1 MSKRESFG
9 AGLLGGKEGEVKVES
24 RHIEDTEREGIEGGA
39 STEAERIR
47 ELRSAAQESEE
58 DVARVTGEGDG
69 LESHF
74 LEKAQGIGVPPE
86 AVEEV
91 LRRESRNLRGISV
104 AMDSVKED
112 HKQMV
117 AKILGV
123 ALAAGGVGMPG
134 TVKALEM
141 GVDTGGVAQKA
152 TKRIAGGVPV
162 NSVLVEAIGKMT
174 PGTRKDA
181 NRIGLQVADASGSS
195 AEQLTKRLKEE
206 TAALEEQL
214 TENGDESS
222 SPGGIVD
229 KENADDGKIN
239 TSSDVEFVGAKIPKE
254 REKTQQEEHD
264 EVLYGVTVDE
274 RFRDQ
279 QRSMADLAV
288 DAVKGAAVQ
297 AAITFGEKR
306 GSSRRSFEASGGVI
320 DEPVGNTVDIPLY
333 KKDVGE
339 NGALELQGTLT
350 QGQKKGPL
358 KSKGGVGGDVIY
370 TWEK

>member
-1 MSKRESFG
+1 M
-9 AGLLGGKEGEVKVES
+9 
-24 RHIEDTEREGIEGGA
+24 
-39 STEAERIR
+39 
-47 ELRSAAQESEE
+47 
-58 DVARVTGEGDG
+58 
-69 LESHF
+69 
-74 LEKAQGIGVPPE
+74 
-86 AVEEV
+86 
-91 LRRESRNLRGISV
+91 
-104 AMDSVKED
+104 
-112 HKQMV
+112 
-117 AKILGV
+117 
-123 ALAAGGVGMPG
+123 
-134 TVKALEM
+134 
-141 GVDTGGVAQKA
+141 AQKA

-174 PGTRKDA
+174 PGIRKDA

-333 KKDVGE
+333 KRMLE
-339 NGALELQGTLT
+339 RMALSSCKE
-350 QGQKKGPL
+350 P
-358 KSKGGVGGDVIY
+358 
-370 TWEK
+370 